1 MMQGRSNRVQAVTD
15 RLRGLTA
22 LNLISTAEIG
32 PGVWQNCAHHECEVE
47 KGRLPLDISNTFP

>member
-15 RLRGLTA
+15 RLRGVRA
-22 LNLISTAEIG
+22 LNLIWTAEIG